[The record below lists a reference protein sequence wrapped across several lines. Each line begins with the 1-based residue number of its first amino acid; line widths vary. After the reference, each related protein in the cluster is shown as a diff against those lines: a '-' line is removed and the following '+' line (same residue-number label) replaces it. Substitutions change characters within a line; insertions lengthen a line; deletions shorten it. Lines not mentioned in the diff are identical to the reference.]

1 MRIERLILERYGIF
15 ANHTLSFHPE
25 AALHVVY
32 GANEAGKTSA
42 LSAIGDLLFGFGAR
56 TPYDFRHDSKTL
68 RVGGVFRHSNGQTVA
83 ARRRKGNKNT
93 LIDANDQPLPDDW
106 LASLLGEVSR
116 EIYNREFGLTAQA
129 LRDGGHELLNA
140 GGRLAETLAA
150 SSAGMTTLSRVRERL
165 QGEADD
171 LFTTRRSSGKPFYLA
186 LDRRDYADKRLR
198 EAIVTHEAVQQLENA
213 ARDANAHLE
222 ALTSEHKV
230 SGSTLARWQ
239 RTLRVRPKLA
249 RLEQLAAELA
259 GFDDLPAISS
269 QSIMEW
275 RQSLDAEI
283 ALDREMSVLD
293 MADAADAAEIAALAL
308 NETLLSEGDVI
319 DALRERLGAIRKAIE
334 DLPRR
339 RQARDAARDALDD
352 AARRLGLTSHAALL
366 ERLPT
371 DLALAQVRDLLDRS
385 ARSEQAIIDA
395 DMRRT
400 RAEQELQDIAA
411 GESETHA
418 VIDPEQ
424 LRQRLDA
431 LSDIPAQADRL
442 RHDTASL
449 NIESGALVAEVASLD
464 PVPGALETLRSL
476 PLPDGASIANH
487 AHAAEWCEREEK
499 RLRDALDAADDAIA
513 ASEAELARL
522 ASIGSVPTRADLAGA
537 RQERDIHLDGL
548 RSVLDGDLASRIARF
563 SDVARSSQTIDSV
576 TDLLLADTGR
586 AIRQEDTQ
594 LRIAASRAERERIMM
609 KLADMRTQ
617 RAAATAAWTQQWA
630 PSGLTPRSP
639 AEMQRW
645 RERLDG
651 ILHRLDKRDA
661 QKAGIDALVAMLDAN
676 KAAVIALLGSAGRS
690 PDRTLPPNLLFREAK
705 ARFDELQRAWADAR
719 ARSASKMRIERDVRE
734 AVAARDAARS
744 DRSDLLQAW
753 PMAMTGIGLTSETT
767 QPQAEAA
774 LAVWNSVAVPK
785 ASHEREGRSVETME
799 ADIQTF
805 DSDVFQITSSVA
817 PHLGSE
823 NAQDTLARLLAALA
837 ETRRASE
844 ARKRLF
850 EACAKRAA
858 SRKGLEMQRAAAKMV
873 LDEARRILG
882 VAGSSALHDAI
893 DHLSARGQL
902 ENERT
907 RLLRDLHE
915 ASDGRDEATLRE
927 EQEGLDL
934 DQLPA
939 DIALET
945 IRQEQLIRD
954 IAAASAFGHQ
964 KQAELDA
971 LLKGRDASGTAAERA
986 EANAELLSIA
996 ERWLLRAAA
1005 SRLAARTIE
1014 RHRAMVQDPLISR
1027 ASTLFAMATDDAFT
1041 GLGVAYGAD
1050 DQPILIAQ
1058 RNNGEQVQITGLSEG
1073 TRDQLFLALRLALL
1087 ERRISEPMPFLGD
1100 DLLISFDDERT
1111 LAGLR
1116 LLAAAG
1122 KHRQIILFTHHKHVV
1137 HLARTVQDHLVDFI
1151 DL

>member
-1 MRIERLILERYGIF
+1 MRIERLVLERYGIF
-15 ANHTLSFHPE
+15 ADHTLSFHPD

-68 RVGGVFRHSNGQTVA
+68 RVGGAFRHSNGQVIA

-93 LIDANDQPLPDDW
+93 LIDAADQPLPDDW
-106 LASLLGEVSR
+106 LASLLGGVSR
-116 EIYNREFGLTAQA
+116 EIYSREFGLTAQA
-129 LRDGGHELLNA
+129 LRDGGDELLNA

-150 SSAGMTTLSRVRERL
+150 SSAGMTILSRIREKL
-165 QGEADD
+165 QLEADG
-171 LFTTRRSSGKPFYLA
+171 LFTTRRSSGKPFYMA
-186 LDRRDYADKRLR
+186 VDRRDDADKRLR
-198 EAIVTHEAVQQLENA
+198 DAIVTREALQQLENA
-213 ARDANAHLE
+213 ARDARAHLE
-222 ALTSEHKV
+222 ALTAEHQA
-230 SGSTLARWQ
+230 SGITLARWQ
-239 RTLRVRPKLA
+239 RTLRVHAKLA
-249 RLEQLAAELA
+249 RLERLASELAA
-259 GFDDLPAISS
+259 FTDLPAVPP
-269 QSIMEW
+269 QSLMEW
-275 RQSLDAEI
+275 RQSLDAEA
-283 ALDREMSVLD
+283 ALDREMSALD
-293 MADAADAAEIAALAL
+293 MADAADRAEIAALAV
-308 NETLLSEGDVI
+308 NETLLSEGDAI

-352 AARRLGLTSHAALL
+352 AARRLGLASHTVLL
-366 ERLPT
+366 ERLPS
-371 DLALAQVRDLLDRS
+371 DLALAHVRDLLDRVG
-385 ARSEQAIIDA
+385 RLEQAIIDA

-400 RAEQELQDIAA
+400 RAQQELWDIAA
-411 GESETHA
+411 GESEAHA

-442 RHDTASL
+442 RHDTALL

-487 AHAAEWCEREEK
+487 ARAAECCESEEK
-499 RLRDALDAADDAIA
+499 RLRDALDAADNAIA

-537 RQERDIHLDGL
+537 RQERDIHLEGL
-548 RSVLDGDLASRIARF
+548 RAVLDGDLAPRIARL
-563 SDVARSSQTIDSV
+563 SDVTRSSRIIDSM
-576 TDLLLADTGR
+576 TDLLLTDTGR
-586 AIRQEDTQ
+586 ATRQEDAQ
-594 LRIAASRAERERIMM
+594 QRIAAGRTERERIVM
-609 KLADMRTQ
+609 KLADLRTQ
-617 RAAATAAWTQQWA
+617 IAAVAAAWTQQWA
-630 PSGLTPRSP
+630 LSGLTPRSP

-645 RERLDG
+645 RERLDS
-651 ILHRLDKRDA
+651 ILNRLEKRDA
-661 QKAGIDALVAMLDAN
+661 QKAGIDALATTLDAN
-676 KAAVIALLGSAGRS
+676 KAAVIAFLESAGRS
-690 PDRTLPPNLLFREAK
+690 PDRTLPPDILFREAK

-719 ARSASKMRIERDVRE
+719 ARSASKLRIERDVRE
-734 AVAARDAARS
+734 AIAARDAAQS
-744 DRSDLLQAW
+744 GLSDLLQAW
-753 PMAMTGIGLTSETT
+753 PMAMAGIGLTGEVTP
-767 QPQAEAA
+767 PQAEAA
-774 LAVWNSVAVPK
+774 LTVWNSVVVPK

-799 ADIQTF
+799 ADIRAF
-805 DSDVFQITSSVA
+805 ERDVFEIASSVA

-823 NAQDTLARLLAALA
+823 DAQEALARLSTALA
-837 ETRRASE
+837 DTRSAGE

-858 SRKGLEMQRAAAKMV
+858 SCKGLEMQRAPATMV
-873 LDEARRILG
+873 LDQARRILI
-882 VAGSSALHDAI
+882 VADSTVLRDTI
-893 DHLSARGQL
+893 DRLSERRQL
-902 ENERT
+902 EDERA
-907 RLLRDLHE
+907 RLQRDLHE
-915 ASDGRDEATLRE
+915 ASDGRDETALRQ

-934 DQLPA
+934 DRLPG
-939 DIALET
+939 DIALEM
-945 IRQEQLIRD
+945 IRQEQLLKD
-954 IAAASAFGHQ
+954 ITGASAFSHQ
-964 KQAELDA
+964 KQAELDN

-1027 ASTLFAMATDDAFT
+1027 AGTLFAMATGDAFS
-1041 GLGVAYGAD
+1041 GLGVAYGD
-1050 DQPILIAQ
+1050 NDQPMLVAQ
-1058 RNNGEQVQITGLSEG
+1058 RNNGEPVQITGLSEG

-1087 ERRISEPMPFLGD
+1087 ERRTSEPMPFIGD
-1100 DLLISFDDERT
+1100 DLLTSFDDERT

-1122 KHRQIILFTHHKHVV
+1122 KQQQIVLFTHHKHVV
-1137 HLARTVQDHLVDFI
+1137 NLARTVQDHAVDFI